1 MVAFSLP
8 AASARS
14 PSRPPTGSSLWVAGR
29 GSGPV
34 RLCYTVTMNTPSPSD
49 IPRGGWVD
57 RLMPRRAQPYIRLSR
72 FDRPIGTWLLL
83 FPCWW
88 AIAMASVDPAPLN
101 FPWHLFAMFGLGA
114 LVMRGGG
121 CTWNDILDRDFDA
134 QVARTRDRPLPAG
147 EVTVRQAFVWFVI
160 QLAISATI
168 LFSFNAYAIWTG
180 IASLSL
186 VALYPLAK
194 RVTFWPQ
201 LVLGLAFN
209 WGALLGWAAV
219 TAGLPW
225 SAFILYAGG
234 IFWTLGYDT
243 IYAHQDRPDDPAAGV
258 KSSARALG
266 LLASKPWL
274 TAFYLVAAALFGI
287 AGYLAGLGW
296 VFWIGL
302 TAGTAQLI
310 WQVTDVDLDD
320 PKDCL
325 AKFRSNRLFGWL
337 LLAGIV
343 GGHLI

>member
-1 MVAFSLP
+1 
-8 AASARS
+8 
-14 PSRPPTGSSLWVAGR
+14 
-29 GSGPV
+29 
-34 RLCYTVTMNTPSPSD
+34 
-49 IPRGGWVD
+49 
-57 RLMPRRAQPYIRLSR
+57 MPRRVQPFIRLSR

-88 AIAMASVDPAPLN
+88 AIAMASIDPTH
-101 FPWHLFAMFGLGA
+101 WHLFVLFGFGA
-114 LVMRGGG
+114 LLMRGGG

-147 EVTVRQAFVWFVI
+147 EVTVRHAMIWFAL
-160 QLAISATI
+160 QLAVSAAI
-168 LFSFNAYAIWTG
+168 LLSFNSFAIWTG

-201 LVLGLAFN
+201 FVLGLAFN

-219 TAGLPW
+219 TAELNWPA
-225 SAFILYAGG
+225 SLLYAGG

-266 LLASKPWL
+266 LLTSKPWL
-274 TAFYLVAAALFGI
+274 VAFYLIAAVLFGI
-287 AGYLAGLGW
+287 AGFSAALGW
-296 VFWIGL
+296 IFWVGL
-302 TAGTAQLI
+302 AAGTAQLM
-310 WQVTDVDLDD
+310 WQVAAVDLDA

-325 AKFRSNRLFGWL
+325 AKFKSNRLLGWL
-337 LLAGIV
+337 LLAGII
-343 GGHLI
+343 GGHLS

>member
-1 MVAFSLP
+1 
-8 AASARS
+8 
-14 PSRPPTGSSLWVAGR
+14 
-29 GSGPV
+29 
-34 RLCYTVTMNTPSPSD
+34 
-49 IPRGGWVD
+49 
-57 RLMPRRAQPYIRLSR
+57 MPRRVHPFIRLSR

-88 AIAMASVDPAPLN
+88 AIAMASIGPAH
-101 FPWHLFAMFGLGA
+101 WHLFVLFGLGA
-114 LVMRGGG
+114 LLMRGGG

-147 EVTVRQAFVWFVI
+147 EVTVRHAMIWFAL
-160 QLAISATI
+160 QLAVSAAI
-168 LFSFNAYAIWTG
+168 LFSFNSFAIWTG

-201 LVLGLAFN
+201 FVLGLAFN

-219 TAGLPW
+219 TAELNWP
-225 SAFILYAGG
+225 AFFLYAGG

-243 IYAHQDRPDDPAAGV
+243 IYAHQDRPDDTAAGV

-274 TAFYLVAAALFGI
+274 VAFYLIAAVLFGI
-287 AGYLAGLGW
+287 AGFGAGLGW
-296 VFWIGL
+296 IFWVGL
-302 TAGTAQLI
+302 AAGTAQLI
-310 WQVTDVDLDD
+310 WQVVDVDLDA

-325 AKFRSNRLFGWL
+325 AKFKSNRLFGWL
-337 LLAGIV
+337 LLAGII
-343 GGHLI
+343 GGHLS

>member
-1 MVAFSLP
+1 
-8 AASARS
+8 
-14 PSRPPTGSSLWVAGR
+14 
-29 GSGPV
+29 
-34 RLCYTVTMNTPSPSD
+34 MNTPSPSD

-57 RLMPRRAQPYIRLSR
+57 RLMPCRVHPFIRLSR

-88 AIAMASVDPAPLN
+88 AIAMASVDSAN
-101 FPWHLFAMFGLGA
+101 WHLFVLFGIGA
-114 LVMRGGG
+114 LLMRGGG
-121 CTWNDILDRDFDA
+121 CTWNDILDRKFDA

-147 EVTVRQAFVWFVI
+147 EVTVPQAFAWFVV
-160 QLAISATI
+160 QLAVSAAI
-168 LFSFNAYAIWTG
+168 LFAFNSFAIWTG

-201 LVLGLAFN
+201 FVLGLAFN

-219 TAGLPW
+219 AADLPW
-225 SAFILYAGG
+225 PAFVLYAGG

-274 TAFYLVAAALFGI
+274 VAFYLAAAVLFGV
-287 AGYLAGLGW
+287 AGYGAGLGW
-296 VFWIGL
+296 IFWVGL
-302 TAGTAQLI
+302 AAGTAQLI
-310 WQVTDVDLDD
+310 WQVADVDLDA

-325 AKFRSNRLFGWL
+325 AKFKSNRLFGWL
-337 LLAGIV
+337 LLTGIV
-343 GGHLI
+343 GGHLT